1 MEQIPFDPKRDPKR
15 ELKFDPRLA
24 DNPEARCA
32 CVLLLDVSGS
42 MAEVVSDAGKDLGY
56 TIQSDGQ
63 TYQAV
68 SGGVTKIDELNAGL
82 TTFKEALAADSLAA
96 KRVEVAIVTF
106 GGKVQTA
113 YDFTT
118 ADSFQPPVLTADG
131 NTPMGAA
138 IREAVEL
145 LRQRKETYRTHGVG
159 VFRPWI
165 FLITDG
171 GPTDEWK
178 SAADL
183 IKKGEASKSFKF
195 YAVGVEEANM
205 DVLKELSVEPPLKL
219 KGIQFR
225 KLFAWLSGSLTKI
238 SQSTPGDKIQLP
250 DPTAPSGWALVE
262 S

>member
-1 MEQIPFDPKRDPKR
+1 MEQIPFDPKPQP
-15 ELKFDPRLA
+15 KFDPKIG
-24 DNPEARCA
+24 DNPEPRCA

-42 MAEVVSDAGKDLGY
+42 MAEVVGEAGKDLGY

-63 TYQAV
+63 TYRAV

-106 GGKVQTA
+106 GGKVQTV

-118 ADSFQPPVLTADG
+118 ADSFQPPALTADG

-145 LRQRKETYRTHGVG
+145 LRQRKETYREHGIG
-159 VFRPWI
+159 IFRPWI

-183 IKKGEASKSFKF
+183 VKKGEASKSFKF
-195 YAVGVEEANM
+195 YAVGVEDANM
-205 DVLKELSVEPPLKL
+205 DVLKQLSVEQPLKL

-225 KLFAWLSGSLTKI
+225 RLFEWLSGSLAKL
-238 SQSTPGDKIQLP
+238 SQSSPGDKVQLP
-250 DPTAPSGWALVE
+250 DPTAPSGWAVVE